1 MRKTRDEQNR
11 RLFERDEWLTK
22 SQVQGFFSRLAASR
36 RQQAHS
42 EIEHNPKELSLE
54 EKEAERQ
61 QLMAHISNE
70 LRPLHPPSY
79 DAFNLCECARDSK
92 LSLFNVSLLNLALF

>member
-1 MRKTRDEQNR
+1 MRRVVDQEPSTGFLSSPCSEQKKATSTLRNR
-11 RLFERDEWLTK
+11 AQSKGTI
-22 SQVQGFFSRLAASR
+22 SG
-36 RQQAHS
+36 
-42 EIEHNPKELSLE
+42 
-54 EKEAERQ
+54 AERQ